1 MRILNE
7 ELLAESRNLNVA
19 AEEEDEV
26 LFLYHSG
33 KAPQH
38 TALLEKLKTP

>member
-19 AEEEDEV
+19 AEEEV
-26 LFLYHSG
+26 LFLYHSE
-33 KAPQH
+33 KALQH